1 MKRIS
6 PLKILLAAVILLL
19 VTESFGELRAD
30 VAPSDAANYPGKVV
44 WDLKLAN
51 TMRDAIDNLKV
62 IRGTYDDLVK
72 FGLEVD
78 MVIAVRA
85 ISKYRVSEFKKRDSM
100 SAQSLIKQHNA
111 ILIDL
116 LERPGMHAVGDA
128 SILDFIEDNN
138 LRKRLKIVDNV
149 YLELNKYHQDG
160 YFIIPVY

>member
-1 MKRIS
+1 M
-6 PLKILLAAVILLL
+6 LL

-30 VAPSDAANYPGKVV
+30 VAPSDAANYSGKVV